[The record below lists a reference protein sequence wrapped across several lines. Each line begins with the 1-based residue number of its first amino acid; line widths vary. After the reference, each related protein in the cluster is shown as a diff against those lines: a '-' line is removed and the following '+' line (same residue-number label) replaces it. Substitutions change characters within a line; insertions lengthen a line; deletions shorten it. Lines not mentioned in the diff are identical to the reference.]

1 MGTMSVV
8 SSSSALPK
16 LLPFSRPPSPI
27 RSAIF
32 KSPPDAVPSVEEL
45 QSLQGELQQ
54 LKARTLERAKKAGE
68 DLKTIEESFR
78 RIKERE
84 KGKAKQAQLE
94 KIKRE
99 QRDYTPDPE
108 VAKPRLSSQPLSD
121 ELKKKHK
128 KKRKRDEESDHEQ
141 DASKPRRS
149 TPPAQHTHPPK
160 AQKSTPSIQAAPKV
174 PGAGDFTIPP
184 PTPVSTFY
192 ASVEPYLRTIR
203 EEDLGYLEHTADE
216 VEPFI
221 MPKLGR
227 HYLDVWAEQDA
238 LMLGATLHPGAGQ
251 LGDAPPDTYLPPAPK
266 WDPSTLNDGD
276 LITEGR
282 GHGPLTERLLSA
294 LLPVGDGSAWKGVK
308 AAEDA
313 MEGRPG
319 GGGSAA
325 AKKEKLNVTD
335 LEARVQNTMRY
346 HGLLETVP
354 DYSDKVDDPIA
365 TALRFAQRELRQVIA
380 RNKFRKKRLLEI
392 AQHRIGYQEYLDNR
406 DILDRN
412 IQLAYTKAQKK
423 NEPKPQKKPKKGSKL
438 GDASASGTPV
448 PGAGD
453 PAVPVVPPCP
463 AALGLG
469 PDEDNLLVVPE
480 GLRNLVDTRRG
491 FVDVVEA
498 SLRDAQAERPGLFY
512 GLPEKSIYE
521 GMEEEVN
528 AMLLG
533 QQTHPMD
540 VDSPARDKGKNK
552 EDAMDIG

>member
-1 MGTMSVV
+1 
-8 SSSSALPK
+8 
-16 LLPFSRPPSPI
+16 
-27 RSAIF
+27 
-32 KSPPDAVPSVEEL
+32 
-45 QSLQGELQQ
+45 
-54 LKARTLERAKKAGE
+54 
-68 DLKTIEESFR
+68 
-78 RIKERE
+78 
-84 KGKAKQAQLE
+84 
-94 KIKRE
+94 
-99 QRDYTPDPE
+99 
-108 VAKPRLSSQPLSD
+108 
-121 ELKKKHK
+121 
-128 KKRKRDEESDHEQ
+128 
-141 DASKPRRS
+141 
-149 TPPAQHTHPPK
+149 
-160 AQKSTPSIQAAPKV
+160 
-174 PGAGDFTIPP
+174 
-184 PTPVSTFY
+184 
-192 ASVEPYLRTIR
+192 
-203 EEDLGYLEHTADE
+203 
-216 VEPFI
+216 
-221 MPKLGR
+221 
-227 HYLDVWAEQDA
+227 
-238 LMLGATLHPGAGQ
+238 MLGATLHPGAGQ

-392 AQHRIGYQEYLDNR
+392 AQQRIGYQEYLDNR

-533 QQTHPMD
+533 QQTHAMD